1 MFELNGIQ
9 YSLEELQQAAK
20 DQKLEFEEFMEKM
33 RAKGLVEAGEQQ
45 PEVIEEQETEIVE
58 EQETFEDPFLQS
70 AKKIYG
76 PVEEVA
82 VAEPTTTIEQPDT
95 ELPSE
100 DTSSDLVEA
109 IEIPEIKSETRLTG
123 RQIQE
128 RNAAIAAAK
137 REKEQAIQEA
147 IQTPEEFK
155 VEKADDAS
163 VEKLL
168 DLTRPFATATEDAT
182 KQYKNFY
189 NRDADQ
195 VKADLEQMY
204 PGIDITYMPLQK
216 SSQSGK
222 KNLKLKK
229 R

>member
-1 MFELNGIQ
+1 MPKYIFEGFE
-9 YSLEELQQAAK
+9 YSLEEVQKAAAK
-20 DQKLEFEEFMEKM
+20 NNMSVDEYISS
-33 RAKGLVEAGEQQ
+33 RGI
-45 PEVIEEQETEIVE
+45 EVIEDQLIEQTE

-95 ELPSE
+95 ELLSE

-109 IEIPEIKSETRLTG
+109 IKIPEIKSGTRLTG

-128 RNAAIAAAK
+128 RNAAIATAK

-168 DLTRPFATATEDAT
+168 DLTRPFATVSDDAT

-204 PGIDITYMPLQK
+204 PGVDITYMPLQK

-222 KNLKLKK
+222 KI
-229 R
+229 